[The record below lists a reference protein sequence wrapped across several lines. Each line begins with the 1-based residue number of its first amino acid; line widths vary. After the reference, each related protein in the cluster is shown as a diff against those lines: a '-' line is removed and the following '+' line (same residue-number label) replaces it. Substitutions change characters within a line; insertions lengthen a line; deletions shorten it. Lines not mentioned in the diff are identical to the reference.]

1 MKAVI
6 GLTGGIGS
14 GKSTVANMLAAQGA
28 TVVDTDQ
35 IAHLLTAP
43 GGTAI
48 PAIRQTF
55 GEASLS
61 ADGAMDRP
69 RMRERV
75 FADEAA
81 RRQLE
86 AILHPMIRNTV
97 LQAMQR
103 AHGPYI
109 LLVVPLLLETGAYR
123 DLISRILVVDV
134 PEAVQKQRTMQRSGL
149 SASTVDAIMASQAT
163 RAARLAAADDVVCNL
178 GSPDELQT
186 LINALHQ
193 RYLSLSGEHSN
204 S

>member
-1 MKAVI
+1 
-6 GLTGGIGS
+6 
-14 GKSTVANMLAAQGA
+14 
-28 TVVDTDQ
+28 
-35 IAHLLTAP
+35 
-43 GGTAI
+43 
-48 PAIRQTF
+48 
-55 GEASLS
+55 
-61 ADGAMDRP
+61 
-69 RMRERV
+69 MRERV

-149 SASTVDAIMASQAT
+149 SASTVDAIMASQPPWS
-163 RAARLAAADDVVCNL
+163 ARLAAADDVVAP
-178 GSPDELQT
+178 GQP
-186 LINALHQ
+186 
-193 RYLSLSGEHSN
+193 G
-204 S
+204 